1 MKVKNSLL
9 ENKKLHEADE
19 EEISAKTRDELTGV
33 VDVGNASTAEVA
45 KDVQDSIEKVSGTEV
60 DKDQAEQT
68 AEQII
73 AAADALAAKSAEYAA
88 VNAKD
93 KDSVLYYLDKCLSAG
108 LRRWKLV
115 QTDPNSSAA
124 KATKGTNLLIWG
136 APGYGKTAGIKEWCE
151 AMGIYLMQIPIST
164 LTKDAIS
171 GIPWPVED
179 ENNKGRYVQRNV
191 ESEMWAPLRKFSKVV
206 IFLDEINTSKPD
218 VEQALLTFIADR
230 QLPIVEVKK
239 DANGN
244 TTEVSL
250 NKQFNN
256 ILFFVAAMNPQGPL
270 FPGTHELSN
279 AIQQRL
285 NLKKKQEGSKK
296 EYLRVIQSLYKALL
310 SNPRLSAADKYTFEG
325 QLRIGEA
332 LMNDKNFKWDTLEDL
347 YTMRSNIRN
356 KNTELMPDAVNYR
369 NISQVLFTCDGTK
382 DDFLRTAQME
392 GFTDSANQ
400 MLKVAL
406 AAYTDKPKTGNNIWN
421 KQASNVSQQVQAQTR
436 IEIENILADVANS
449 FED

>member
-19 EEISAKTRDELTGV
+19 EEEIRAKTRDELTGV

-285 NLKKKQEGSKK
+285 NLKKKQAGSKK

-356 KNTELMPDAVNYR
+356 KNIPGCMWSWY
-369 NISQVLFTCDGTK
+369 
-382 DDFLRTAQME
+382 
-392 GFTDSANQ
+392 
-400 MLKVAL
+400 
-406 AAYTDKPKTGNNIWN
+406 
-421 KQASNVSQQVQAQTR
+421 
-436 IEIENILADVANS
+436 
-449 FED
+449 